1 MTKRIWHLG
10 GWLALTACF
19 CGVLRAEGPPAQVR
33 VVFTEQLGPMH
44 MERMALGQGGLSE
57 EPMFADRVTELRALR
72 PAVIRLFVQEYYN
85 LLPDRGR
92 YHFDT
97 LDRMVDSILKTG
109 AKPLMCLCFKPRVLF
124 PEIDDSIVEP
134 KDYAGWEELVFQVV
148 KHYRERGAGIRY
160 WEVGNEVDIGES
172 GGTPYRFQP
181 ESYVRYYQHTTAAIL
196 RADPQARV
204 GGPALASVQSPIFP
218 TLLDACATKRI
229 PLHFVSWHLYSSSP
243 AAIRGAVDYAH
254 GLLKKHPGLN
264 PETFLDEW
272 NMDLFNPP
280 LDPRYQ
286 PCYVAETIW
295 QMKDAGLDWSCYYHI
310 RDYYVS
316 YDTFSKYFSANGTAL
331 MTRWWNR
338 QPQFD
343 GLFDYQN
350 QIRPAYFTFKL
361 LSRMAGE
368 RLRVT
373 STSDKVHGFATHDP
387 QLQMHNVMLWNFS
400 GEPAQVGM
408 SLKALPRELRM
419 RHIVLDTAAAGA
431 DENQRLRPEPLQTL
445 KAGDHKLSLKL
456 EPWAVHYW
464 SLE

>member
-1 MTKRIWHLG
+1 MTKQIRRLV
-10 GWLALTACF
+10 GWLALATCF
-19 CGVLRAEGPPAQVR
+19 GGVLRAEGPPAQVR
-33 VVFTEQLGPMH
+33 VAFNEKLGLMH

-72 PAVIRLFVQEYYN
+72 PAVIRLFVQEYYS
-85 LLPDRGR
+85 LLPERGR

-124 PEIDDSIVEP
+124 PEINDSIVEP
-134 KDYAGWEELVFQVV
+134 KDYAAWEELVFQVV
-148 KHYRERGAGIRY
+148 KHYGERGAGIRY

-181 ESYVRYYQHTTAAIL
+181 ESYVRYYQRTTAAIL
-196 RADPQARV
+196 RADPEARV

-218 TLLDACATKRI
+218 ALLDACATKKM

-243 AAIRGAVDYAH
+243 TAIRGTIDYAH
-254 GLLKKHPGLN
+254 GLLKKHPELK

-316 YDTFSKYFSANGTAL
+316 YDTFAKYFSANGTAF

-350 QIRPAYFTFKL
+350 QIRPAYFSFKL

-368 RLRVT
+368 RLRVS

-387 QLQMHNVMLWNFS
+387 QLQMHNLMLWNFS
-400 GEPAQVGM
+400 GEPAQVEL
-408 SLKALPRELRM
+408 SLDSLPKEM
-419 RHIVLDTAAAGA
+419 RARHVMLDAAGA
-431 DENQRLRPEPLQTL
+431 GVEENQRLRPEPLRTL
-445 KAGDHKLSLKL
+445 KAGDQKLSLKL